1 MQVGRLCKSPKRIS
15 DGRCILHCWAFQ
27 HYARIARMDDLK
39 YWVALNS
46 VPQLG
51 AARFR
56 RLENYF
62 GNLEHAWRAG
72 LSQLREAGLDSRTS
86 EELIAARQLADP
98 DNDMASLIKSGVRA
112 ANWNC
117 DDYPPRLKEISDPP
131 PVLYYLGEIKP
142 QDEWSVAMVGTRNPT
157 SYGREAASVLS
168 RDLASAGITVVS
180 GLALGIDG
188 MAHGAAMECGGRTIA
203 VVAGGLDSVYPKEH
217 SGLFRQIQSHGAV
230 VSEHRLGVRPDA
242 RNFPRRNRLISGMT
256 LGTVVV
262 EAAEGSGARWTLQ
275 QALDQDREVFCVPG
289 SIFSPASKY
298 TNRMIKEGAK
308 LVADYS
314 DILEELNLPEIGER
328 PVKGSERQSSL
339 ELAESAQREM
349 EDEMADLEEGEV
361 ALLGQLSGEPV
372 HVDDLSR
379 VSGLHIATI
388 MSMLTLLE
396 LKGKVTQVGTMHYV
410 RASAS
415 GVTHGS

>member
-1 MQVGRLCKSPKRIS
+1 
-15 DGRCILHCWAFQ
+15 
-27 HYARIARMDDLK
+27 MDDLK

-56 RLENYF
+56 RLETYF

-86 EELIAARQLADP
+86 EELIAARQVADP
-98 DNDMASLIKSGVRA
+98 DNEMASLIKSGVRA

-117 DDYPPRLKEISDPP
+117 EDYPRRLKEISDPP
-131 PVLYYLGEIKP
+131 PVLYYLGEIRP

-157 SYGREAASVLS
+157 AYGREAASILS
-168 RDLASAGITVVS
+168 RDLASAGITVIS

-188 MAHGAAMECGGRTIA
+188 VAHRAAMECGGRTIA

-328 PVKGSERQSSL
+328 PVNGGEWQGSL
-339 ELAESAQREM
+339 ELSESAQREM

-372 HVDDLSR
+372 HVDDLCR

>member
-1 MQVGRLCKSPKRIS
+1 M
-15 DGRCILHCWAFQ
+15 
-27 HYARIARMDDLK
+27 
-39 YWVALNS
+39 
-46 VPQLG
+46 
-51 AARFR
+51 
-56 RLENYF
+56 
-62 GNLEHAWRAG
+62 
-72 LSQLREAGLDSRTS
+72 
-86 EELIAARQLADP
+86 
-98 DNDMASLIKSGVRA
+98 
-112 ANWNC
+112 
-117 DDYPPRLKEISDPP
+117 
-131 PVLYYLGEIKP
+131 
-142 QDEWSVAMVGTRNPT
+142 
-157 SYGREAASVLS
+157 
-168 RDLASAGITVVS
+168 
-180 GLALGIDG
+180 
-188 MAHGAAMECGGRTIA
+188 
-203 VVAGGLDSVYPKEH
+203 
-217 SGLFRQIQSHGAV
+217 
-230 VSEHRLGVRPDA
+230 
-242 RNFPRRNRLISGMT
+242 
-256 LGTVVV
+256 
-262 EAAEGSGARWTLQ
+262 
-275 QALDQDREVFCVPG
+275 PG

>member
-1 MQVGRLCKSPKRIS
+1 
-15 DGRCILHCWAFQ
+15 
-27 HYARIARMDDLK
+27 MDDLK
-39 YWVALNS
+39 YWVALSS

-72 LSQLREAGLDSRTS
+72 LSQLRAAGLDSRTS
-86 EELIAARQLADP
+86 QEVITARQQADP
-98 DNDMASLIKSGVRA
+98 DDVMASMAGSGVRA
-112 ANWNC
+112 TNWNG
-117 DDYPPRLKEISDPP
+117 DDYPQRLKEISDPP

-157 SYGREAASVLS
+157 SYGREAANVLS
-168 RDLASAGITVVS
+168 RDLAAAGITVVS

-188 MAHGAAMECGGRTIA
+188 VVHRAALECGGRTIA

-217 SGLFRQIQSHGAV
+217 SALFRQIQGQGAV

-242 RNFPRRNRLISGMT
+242 RNFPRRNRLISGIT

-308 LVADYS
+308 LVADYT
-314 DILEELNLPEIGER
+314 DILEELNLPDIGER
-328 PVKGSERQSSL
+328 PGKDIERQDSL
-339 ELAESAQREM
+339 ELAESAPIEK
-349 EDEMADLEEGEV
+349 EDETGDLDEGEV
-361 ALLGQLSGEPV
+361 ALLGRLSGDPV
-372 HVDDLSR
+372 HVDDLCR
-379 VSGLHIATI
+379 DSGIPIATI
-388 MSMLTLLE
+388 MSMLTLME
-396 LKGKVTQVGTMHYV
+396 FKGKVTQVGTMHYV

-415 GVTHGS
+415 GVTRGN

>member
-1 MQVGRLCKSPKRIS
+1 
-15 DGRCILHCWAFQ
+15 
-27 HYARIARMDDLK
+27 MDDLK
-39 YWVALNS
+39 YWLALSS

-72 LSQLREAGLDSRTS
+72 LSQLRAAGLDSRTS
-86 EELIAARQLADP
+86 QEVIAARQQADP
-98 DNDMASLIKSGVRA
+98 DDVMASMAGSGVRA
-112 ANWNC
+112 TNWNG
-117 DDYPPRLKEISDPP
+117 DDYPQRLKEISDPP

-157 SYGREAASVLS
+157 SYGREAANVLS

-188 MAHGAAMECGGRTIA
+188 VVHRAALECGGRTIA

-217 SGLFRQIQSHGAV
+217 SALFRQIQGQGAV

-242 RNFPRRNRLISGMT
+242 RNFPRRNRLISGIT

-308 LVADYS
+308 LVADYT
-314 DILEELNLPEIGER
+314 DILEELNLPYIGER
-328 PVKGSERQSSL
+328 PGKDIERQDSL
-339 ELAESAQREM
+339 ELAESAPIEE
-349 EDEMADLEEGEV
+349 EDETGDLDEGEV
-361 ALLGQLSGEPV
+361 ALLGRLSGDPV
-372 HVDDLSR
+372 HVDDLCR
-379 VSGLHIATI
+379 DSGIPIATI
-388 MSMLTLLE
+388 MSMLTLME
-396 LKGKVTQVGTMHYV
+396 FKGKVTQVGTMHYV

-415 GVTHGS
+415 GVTRGN